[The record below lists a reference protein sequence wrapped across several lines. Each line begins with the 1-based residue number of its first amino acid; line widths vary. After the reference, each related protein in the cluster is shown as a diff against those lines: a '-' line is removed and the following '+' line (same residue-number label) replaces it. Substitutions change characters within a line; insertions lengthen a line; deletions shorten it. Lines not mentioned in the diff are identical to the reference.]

1 MKISIRMLQI
11 EKKELNFLFNTDHQP
26 IIEIENKHYSSLD
39 DLCKALPILL
49 TAEYLDQYVQ
59 LANFFACGLEFEFIE
74 DIPKFIKNYKETIE
88 NELLAP
94 FDQQTK
100 LSEYG
105 EFDLSSIHS
114 PKLLDGRCVFFVK
127 HDYLNIPYR
136 ASFIYPHQ
144 ESSPK
149 IKYELLSSQQ
159 IYDFKK

>member
-11 EKKELNFLFNTDHQP
+11 ENNELNFLFNADHQP

-39 DLCKALPILL
+39 PICKALPILL
-49 TAEYLDQYVQ
+49 TPEYLNQYIQ

-105 EFDLSSIHS
+105 EFDLSSIHA
-114 PKLLDGRCVFFVK
+114 PQLINGRCIFFVK

-136 ASFIYPHQ
+136 ASFTYPHQ
-144 ESSPK
+144 GGSPK
-149 IKYELLSSQQ
+149 INYELLPS
-159 IYDFKK
+159 